1 MDKDRRPMPLNL
13 DTYKQIFQQIQDFAF
28 IIDETSTIIESNAK
42 VISRK
47 LSRTKLSECFEGA
60 GADLFQ
66 KSLKNPPM
74 SFRADFIFNAQD
86 RFFTEIAVS
95 AVTGTKQSHYLVII
109 RDITAQHEKELD
121 LLRFSEV
128 IHRTVNPIQI
138 TSTEG
143 KMIYVNPAFER
154 ITGYLREELM
164 GQNPNKLS
172 SGKHGKEFWKK
183 VWLKINSGQQ
193 WVGQVQNRKKNGEL
207 FYSELVISPIV
218 DENKSVIGFL
228 GAHRDITDQKIL
240 ERQVVRSQKMETFGT
255 LAAGIAHEVGN
266 PLTSISSLVQV
277 VQRQSQDDFV
287 QEKLELV
294 KNQINRIAK
303 IIRELVDFSRP
314 STHEVKEVSINLV
327 VREALNIVQY
337 GKKARSI
344 KFKVA
349 LEENL
354 AFVLA
359 VHDQVLQVFLNI
371 LMNAVD
377 ASMGNPDSSISIMTK
392 QSDEKVEI
400 TISDNGTGIAEHHL
414 GKVFDPFFT
423 TKEVGKGTG
432 LGLWVSLG
440 IIRNFGGDI
449 HVESELGKGTT
460 FNVRL
465 PKKGE

>member
-1 MDKDRRPMPLNL
+1 MPLTL
-13 DTYKQIFQQIQDFAF
+13 DTYKQIFNLLNDFAF
-28 IIDETSTIIESNAK
+28 IIDESSKIVEMNTKTAE
-42 VISRK
+42 RK
-47 LSRTKLSECFEGA
+47 FTQTKLSACFRESGLE
-60 GADLFQ
+60 LFE
-66 KSLKNPPM
+66 KSLKNSPE
-74 SFRADFIFNAQD
+74 SFRAEFHPSEQEQ
-86 RFFTEIAVS
+86 FFTEVS
-95 AVTGTKQSHYLVII
+95 IHPLSGTKSALFLIVI
-109 RDITAQHEKELD
+109 RDITAQHDKELE
-121 LLRFSEV
+121 LIRFSEV

-143 KMIYVNPAFER
+143 KMIYVNPAFEH
-154 ITGYLREELM
+154 ITGYSREELI
-164 GQNPNKLS
+164 GQNPNKLN

-183 VWLKINSGQQ
+183 VWMKINTGQQ
-193 WVGQVQNRKKNGEL
+193 WVGQIQNRKKNGEL

-218 DENKSVIGFL
+218 DEQHAVIGFL

-277 VQRQSQDDFV
+277 VQRQTEDDFV

-344 KFKVA
+344 KLNVA

-354 AFVLA
+354 PFVLA

-377 ASMGNPDSSISIMTK
+377 ASMGNPDSSISILTK

>member
-1 MDKDRRPMPLNL
+1 MKLPL
-13 DTYKQIFQQIQDFAF
+13 DIYKTIFNEWNDYTFLVDA
-28 IIDETSTIIESNAK
+28 STAIVDMNAK
-42 VISRK
+42 ASTKMRLQEK
-47 LSRTKLSECFEGA
+47 L
-60 GADLFQ
+60 ADHF
-66 KSLKNPPM
+66 SLDGKVQ
-74 SFRADFIFNAQD
+74 FRAALQKQSVTFRTDF
-86 RFFTEIAVS
+86 FFTPEDHCFA
-95 AVTGTKQSHYLVII
+95 AVTILPIPSDRADIILVVIK
-109 RDITAQHEKELD
+109 DITVQHDKELE

-138 TSTEG
+138 TNTEG
-143 KMIYVNPAFER
+143 KMIYVNPAFEH
-154 ITGYLREELM
+154 ITGYSREELI
-164 GQNPNKLS
+164 GFNPSILS

-183 VWLKINSGQQ
+183 VWVKIYAGEL
-193 WVGQVQNRKKNGEL
+193 WVGQLQNRRKNGEL
-207 FYSELVISPIV
+207 FHTELVISPII
-218 DENKSVIGFL
+218 DEEKKVIGFL

-277 VQRQSQDDFV
+277 VQRQSNDDFV

-314 STHEVKEVSINLV
+314 STHEVKDVSVNLV
-327 VREALNIVQY
+327 LREAINIVQY
-337 GKKARSI
+337 GKKARTM
-344 KFKVA
+344 KFNIA

-354 AFVLA
+354 PFVHA
-359 VHDQVLQVFLNI
+359 VHDQLLQVFLNI

-377 ASMGNPDSSISIMTK
+377 ASIGIANSEIAIVTK

-400 TISDNGTGIAEHHL
+400 SITDNGTGIAEKNI
-414 GKVFDPFFT
+414 GKIFDPFFT

-449 HVESELGKGTT
+449 HVESEEGKNTT
-460 FNVRL
+460 FVVRL
-465 PKKGE
+465 PIKGM

>member
-1 MDKDRRPMPLNL
+1 MTQDI
-13 DTYKQIFQQIQDFAF
+13 YKQFFLAFQDPAF
-28 IIDETSTIIESNAK
+28 IIDGTSKIIEMNNKAAERKIPHSRIASCFSGNGLEIFERSLSNAPM
-42 VISRK
+42 VFR
-47 LSRTKLSECFEGA
+47 SEFNYAPQEKIFAEVSVTSVA
-60 GADLFQ
+60 GP
-66 KSLKNPPM
+66 KNNYSL
-74 SFRADFIFNAQD
+74 
-86 RFFTEIAVS
+86 V
-95 AVTGTKQSHYLVII
+95 VV
-109 RDITAQHEKELD
+109 RDITAQHEKELE
-121 LLRFSEV
+121 LIRFSEV

-143 KMIYVNPAFER
+143 KMIYVNPAFEH
-154 ITGYLREELM
+154 ITGYSKEELI
-164 GQNPNKLS
+164 GQNPNKLN
-172 SGKHGKEFWKK
+172 SGKHGKDFWKK
-183 VWLKINSGQQ
+183 VWQKINTGQQ
-193 WVGQVQNRKKNGEL
+193 WVGQIQNRKKNGEL
-207 FYSELVISPIV
+207 FHSELVISPIV
-218 DENKSVIGFL
+218 DEDKSVIGFL

-277 VQRQSQDDFV
+277 VQRQSEDDFV

-344 KFKVA
+344 KFNVA
-349 LEENL
+349 LEENMP
-354 AFVLA
+354 FVLA

-400 TISDNGTGIAEHHL
+400 SISDNGTGIAEHHL

-449 HVESELGKGTT
+449 HVESEMGKGTT
-460 FNVRL
+460 FNVRM

>member
-1 MDKDRRPMPLNL
+1 MTQDI
-13 DTYKQIFQQIQDFAF
+13 YKQFFLAFHDPAF
-28 IIDETSTIIESNAK
+28 IIDATSKIIEMNSKAAERKIPHPMLSSCFSGSGLEIFERSLTNAPM
-42 VISRK
+42 IFR
-47 LSRTKLSECFEGA
+47 SEFNHTPKEKIFAEVTVTSAA
-60 GADLFQ
+60 GAKGNYF
-66 KSLKNPPM
+66 
-74 SFRADFIFNAQD
+74 
-86 RFFTEIAVS
+86 
-95 AVTGTKQSHYLVII
+95 LVVV
-109 RDITAQHEKELD
+109 RDITVQHEKELE
-121 LLRFSEV
+121 LIRFSEV

-138 TSTEG
+138 TSPEG
-143 KMIYVNPAFER
+143 KMIYVNPAFEH
-154 ITGYLREELM
+154 ITGYAKEELI
-164 GQNPNKLS
+164 GQNPNKLN
-172 SGKHGKEFWKK
+172 SGKHGKDFWKK
-183 VWLKINSGQQ
+183 VWQKINTGQQ
-193 WVGQVQNRKKNGEL
+193 WVGQIQNRKKNGEL
-207 FYSELVISPIV
+207 FHSELVISPIV
-218 DENKSVIGFL
+218 DEDKSVIGFL

-277 VQRQSQDDFV
+277 VQRQSEDDFV

-344 KFKVA
+344 KFNVA
-349 LEENL
+349 LEENMP
-354 AFVLA
+354 FVLA

-400 TISDNGTGIAEHHL
+400 SISDNGTGIAEHHL

-460 FNVRL
+460 FNVRM

>member
-1 MDKDRRPMPLNL
+1 MTQDI
-13 DTYKQIFQQIQDFAF
+13 YKQFFLSFQDPAF
-28 IIDETSTIIESNAK
+28 IIDGTSKIIEMNSKAAERNIPHPRMA
-42 VISRK
+42 SCFNGTGLELFERS
-47 LSRTKLSECFEGA
+47 LSKAPMVFRSEFILAPQEKIFAEVSVTSVA
-60 GADLFQ
+60 GA
-66 KSLKNPPM
+66 KNNY
-74 SFRADFIFNAQD
+74 F
-86 RFFTEIAVS
+86 
-95 AVTGTKQSHYLVII
+95 LVVV
-109 RDITAQHEKELD
+109 RDITTQHEKELE
-121 LLRFSEV
+121 LIRFSEV

-143 KMIYVNPAFER
+143 KMIYVNPAFEH
-154 ITGYLREELM
+154 ITGYTKEELI

-172 SGKHGKEFWKK
+172 SGKHGKDFWKK
-183 VWLKINSGQQ
+183 VWQKINTGQQ
-193 WVGQVQNRKKNGEL
+193 WVGQIQNRKKNGEL
-207 FYSELVISPIV
+207 FHSELVISPIV
-218 DENKSVIGFL
+218 DEDKSVIGFL

-277 VQRQSQDDFV
+277 VQRQSEDDFV

-344 KFKVA
+344 KFNVA
-349 LEENL
+349 LEENMP
-354 AFVLA
+354 FVLA

-400 TISDNGTGIAEHHL
+400 SISDNGTGIAEHHL

-460 FNVRL
+460 FNVRM

>member
-1 MDKDRRPMPLNL
+1 MPLTL
-13 DTYKQIFQQIQDFAF
+13 DTYKQIFHHLQDFAF
-28 IIDETSTIIESNAK
+28 IIDESSSIVELNASAA
-42 VISRK
+42 SRK
-47 LSRTKLSECFEGA
+47 FSQTKLSACFSDA
-60 GADLFQ
+60 GLELYER
-66 KSLKNPPM
+66 SLKNPPM
-74 SFRADFIFNAQD
+74 TFRADFFVSPKE
-86 RFFTEIAVS
+86 RFFTEVS
-95 AVTGTKQSHYLVII
+95 VSPITGSKSAQLLVVI
-109 RDITAQHEKELD
+109 RDITAQHEKELE
-121 LLRFSEV
+121 LIRFSEV
-128 IHRTVNPIQI
+128 IHQTVNPIQI
-138 TSTEG
+138 TSSEG
-143 KMIYVNPAFER
+143 KMIYVNPAFEH
-154 ITGYLREELM
+154 ITGYSREELI
-164 GQNPNKLS
+164 GQNPNKLN
-172 SGKHGKEFWKK
+172 SGKHGKDFWKK

-193 WVGQVQNRKKNGEL
+193 WVGQIQNRKKNGEL

-218 DENKSVIGFL
+218 DENRSVIGFL
-228 GAHRDITDQKIL
+228 GAHRDITEQKIL

-277 VQRQSQDDFV
+277 VQRQTQDDFV

-344 KFKVA
+344 KFNVA

-377 ASMGNPDSSISIMTK
+377 ASMGNPDSSISILTK
-392 QSDEKVEI
+392 QSDERVEI

>member
-1 MDKDRRPMPLNL
+1 MKLSSDI
-13 DTYKQIFQQIQDFAF
+13 YKTIFNEWNDYTF
-28 IIDETSTIIESNAK
+28 IVDGTSAIVDMNAK
-42 VISRK
+42 ARHKAIPKGVLAEFFSLEGKILFRSALQKKSTTFRSDFFFSPEDHCYASVTVLPIPSGQGEYFLVVIK
-47 LSRTKLSECFEGA
+47 
-60 GADLFQ
+60 
-66 KSLKNPPM
+66 
-74 SFRADFIFNAQD
+74 
-86 RFFTEIAVS
+86 
-95 AVTGTKQSHYLVII
+95 
-109 RDITAQHEKELD
+109 DITVQHDKELE
-121 LLRFSEV
+121 LIRFSEV

-138 TSTEG
+138 TNTEG
-143 KMIYVNPAFER
+143 KMIYVNPAFEH
-154 ITGYLREELM
+154 ITGYSRDELI
-164 GQNPNKLS
+164 GSNPNILS

-183 VWLKINSGQQ
+183 VWVKIYAGEQ
-193 WVGQVQNRKKNGEL
+193 WVGQLQNRRKNGE
-207 FYSELVISPIV
+207 FFHTELVISPII
-218 DENKSVIGFL
+218 DEQKKVIGFL

-277 VQRQSQDDFV
+277 VQRQSNDDFV

-314 STHEVKEVSINLV
+314 STHEVKDVSINLV
-327 VREALNIVQY
+327 LREAVNIVQY

-344 KFKVA
+344 KLNVA

-354 AFVLA
+354 PFVHA
-359 VHDQVLQVFLNI
+359 VHDQLLQVFLNI

-377 ASMGNPDSSISIMTK
+377 ASMGIEDSSISIVTK

-400 TISDNGTGIAEHHL
+400 SITDNGTGIAEKNI
-414 GKVFDPFFT
+414 GKIFDPFFT

-449 HVESELGKGTT
+449 HVESEEGKSTT
-460 FNVRL
+460 FVVRL
-465 PKKGE
+465 PIKGM

>member
-1 MDKDRRPMPLNL
+1 MTITPSV
-13 DTYKQIFQQIQDFAF
+13 FQQIFHRYPDFAF
-28 IIDETSTIIESNAK
+28 IIDGQSAVLMMNARAADRAF
-42 VISRK
+42 SRPH
-47 LSRTKLSECFEGA
+47 LSECFSEDVRRQFTEALGS
-60 GADLFQ
+60 DHRVEFRCDCLFTTHERFYTEV
-66 KSLKNPPM
+66 SVLPLAPE
-74 SFRADFIFNAQD
+74 SPD
-86 RFFTEIAVS
+86 RF
-95 AVTGTKQSHYLVII
+95 LVII
-109 RDITAQHEKELD
+109 RDITEQHERDLD

-143 KMIYVNPAFER
+143 KMIYVNPAFES
-154 ITGYLREELM
+154 ITGYSQRELI

-172 SGKHGKEFWKK
+172 SGKHGKDFWKK
-183 VWLKINSGQQ
+183 VWLRITSGQQ

-207 FYSELVISPIV
+207 FYSELVISPII
-218 DENKSVIGFL
+218 DEQNAVIGFL
-228 GAHRDITDQKIL
+228 GAHRDITEQKIL

-277 VQRQSQDDFV
+277 VQRQSEDPFV

-337 GKKARSI
+337 GKKAKTM
-344 KFKVA
+344 KFNVA

-354 AFVLA
+354 PFILA

-377 ASMGNPDSSISIMTK
+377 ASMGKSDSSISILTK
-392 QSDEKVEI
+392 QSDDKVEI
-400 TISDNGTGIAEHHL
+400 SISDNGTGIAEHHL
-414 GKVFDPFFT
+414 SKVFDPFFT

-449 HVESELGKGTT
+449 HVESEVGKGTMFT
-460 FNVRL
+460 VRL

>member
-1 MDKDRRPMPLNL
+1 MPLTL
-13 DTYKQIFQQIQDFAF
+13 DIYKQIFHQLQDFAF
-28 IIDETSTIIESNAK
+28 IIDETTKIIEVNAK
-42 VISRK
+42 AAERK
-47 LSRTKLSECFEGA
+47 FAQTKLSACFKEA
-60 GADLFQ
+60 GLELLE
-66 KSLKNPPM
+66 KSVNHTPAT
-74 SFRADFIFNAQD
+74 FRAEFHQSPQEKI
-86 RFFTEIAVS
+86 FTEVS
-95 AVTGTKQSHYLVII
+95 VHPLTGSKSAQFLVVV
-109 RDITAQHEKELD
+109 RDISAQHEKELE
-121 LLRFSEV
+121 LIRFSEV

-143 KMIYVNPAFER
+143 KMIYVNPAFEH
-154 ITGYLREELM
+154 ITGYSREELI
-164 GQNPNKLS
+164 GQNPNKLN

-183 VWLKINSGQQ
+183 VWLKINAGQQ
-193 WVGQVQNRKKNGEL
+193 WVGQIQNRKKNGEL

-218 DENKSVIGFL
+218 DEQHAVIGFL

-277 VQRQSQDDFV
+277 VQRQTEDDFV

-314 STHEVKEVSINLV
+314 STHEVKDVSINLV

-344 KFKVA
+344 KLNVA

-354 AFVLA
+354 PFVLA

-377 ASMGNPDSSISIMTK
+377 ASMGNPDSSISILTK

>member
-1 MDKDRRPMPLNL
+1 MTLTPEIYQSIFNEWGDYTFIVDKNMTIL
-13 DTYKQIFQQIQDFAF
+13 DMNARSRMKQL
-28 IIDETSTIIESNAK
+28 SNNT
-42 VISRK
+42 
-47 LSRTKLSECFEGA
+47 LLECF
-60 GADLFQ
+60 
-66 KSLKNPPM
+66 SLKGKEYFKKAIKTKSPP
-74 SFRADFIFNAQD
+74 FRSDF
-86 RFFTEIAVS
+86 FFTPEDHCFAE
-95 AVTGTKQSHYLVII
+95 VTILPVNSESTTYYLVVVK
-109 RDITAQHEKELD
+109 DITVQYDKELE

-138 TSTEG
+138 TNAEG
-143 KMIYVNPAFER
+143 KMIYVNPAFEH
-154 ITGYLREELM
+154 ITGFTKEELI
-164 GQNPNKLS
+164 GHNPSKLS
-172 SGKHGKEFWKK
+172 SGKHGKDFWKK
-183 VWLKINSGQQ
+183 VWVKINAGQQ
-193 WVGQVQNRKKNGEL
+193 WVGQLQNRRKNGEL
-207 FYSELVISPIV
+207 FHTELVISPIISDDKKV
-218 DENKSVIGFL
+218 VGFL
-228 GAHRDITDQKIL
+228 GAHRDITEQKIL

-277 VQRQSQDDFV
+277 VQRQSNDDFV

-314 STHEVKEVSINLV
+314 STHEVKEVSVNLV
-327 VREALNIVQY
+327 LREAINIVQY

-344 KFKVA
+344 KLNVA

-354 AFVLA
+354 PFVNA

-377 ASMGNPDSSISIMTK
+377 AIVGKTESSISIMTK

-400 TISDNGTGIAEHHL
+400 SITDNGTGIAEKNI
-414 GKVFDPFFT
+414 GKIFDPFFT

-449 HVESELGKGTT
+449 HVESEEGKHTT
-460 FNVRL
+460 FVVRL
-465 PKKGE
+465 PIKGM

>member
-1 MDKDRRPMPLNL
+1 MKLTHDIYKTIFSEWNDYAYIVDGSTGIIEMNAKAKRRKISSSVLVELFSFGGKEHLSSAMNGTIQVFRSDLFFSAGDHCFAEVTVLPIPSSETQLYLVVIKDITVQHDKDL
-13 DTYKQIFQQIQDFAF
+13 
-28 IIDETSTIIESNAK
+28 E
-42 VISRK
+42 
-47 LSRTKLSECFEGA
+47 
-60 GADLFQ
+60 
-66 KSLKNPPM
+66 
-74 SFRADFIFNAQD
+74 
-86 RFFTEIAVS
+86 
-95 AVTGTKQSHYLVII
+95 
-109 RDITAQHEKELD
+109 

-138 TSTEG
+138 TNTEG
-143 KMIYVNPAFER
+143 KMIYVNPAFEH
-154 ITGYLREELM
+154 ITGYLREELI
-164 GQNPNKLS
+164 GQNPSILN
-172 SGKHGKEFWKK
+172 SGRHGKEFWKK
-183 VWLKINSGQQ
+183 VWIKINSGEQ
-193 WVGQVQNRKKNGEL
+193 WVGQLQNKRKNGEL
-207 FYSELVISPIV
+207 FHSELVISPII
-218 DENKSVIGFL
+218 DEDKKVIGFL

-277 VQRQSQDDFV
+277 VQRQSNDDFV

-314 STHEVKEVSINLV
+314 STHEVKDVSVNLV
-327 VREALNIVQY
+327 LREAINIVQY

-344 KFKVA
+344 KLNVA

-354 AFVLA
+354 PFVHA
-359 VHDQVLQVFLNI
+359 VHDQLLQVFLNI

-377 ASMGNPDSSISIMTK
+377 ASMGISDSSISILTK

-400 TISDNGTGIAEHHL
+400 SITDNGTGIAEKNI
-414 GKVFDPFFT
+414 GKIFDPFFT

-449 HVESELGKGTT
+449 HVESEEGKSTT
-460 FNVRL
+460 FVVRL
-465 PKKGE
+465 PIKGM

>member
-1 MDKDRRPMPLNL
+1 MELSHDI
-13 DTYKQIFQQIQDFAF
+13 YKIIFNAWNDFAF
-28 IIDETSTIIESNAK
+28 IVDGSYTIIEINNK
-42 VISRK
+42 VKEKKLVHTSLLELFSFEGK
-47 LSRTKLSECFEGA
+47 EHFKKAVLSRSST
-60 GADLFQ
+60 
-66 KSLKNPPM
+66 
-74 SFRADFIFNAQD
+74 FRTDFFFSPKD
-86 RFFTEIAVS
+86 HFFTE
-95 AVTGTKQSHYLVII
+95 VTVLPILSNPSPLFLVVVK
-109 RDITAQHEKELD
+109 DITVQHDKELE

-138 TSTEG
+138 TNTEG
-143 KMIYVNPAFER
+143 KMIYVNPAFEH
-154 ITGYLREELM
+154 ITGFTRGELI
-164 GQNPNKLS
+164 GQNPSKLS

-183 VWLKINSGQQ
+183 VWLKINSGEL
-193 WVGQVQNRKKNGEL
+193 WVGQLQNRKKNGEL
-207 FYSELVISPIV
+207 FHTELVISPII
-218 DENKSVIGFL
+218 DDGKKVIGFL
-228 GAHRDITDQKIL
+228 GAHRDITEQKIL

-277 VQRQSQDDFV
+277 VQRQTNDDFV

-314 STHEVKEVSINLV
+314 STHEVKDVSINLV
-327 VREALNIVQY
+327 LREAMNIVQY

-344 KFKVA
+344 KFNIA

-354 AFVLA
+354 PFVNA
-359 VHDQVLQVFLNI
+359 VHDQLLQVFLNI

-377 ASMGNPDSSISIMTK
+377 ASMGISDSSISILTK

-400 TISDNGTGIAEHHL
+400 SITDNGTGIAEKNI
-414 GKVFDPFFT
+414 GKIFDPFFT

-449 HVESELGKGTT
+449 NVESEEGKSTT
-460 FNVRL
+460 FVVRL
-465 PKKGE
+465 PIKGM

>member
-1 MDKDRRPMPLNL
+1 MNLSPDIYKTLFNEWNDYAFLVDRS
-13 DTYKQIFQQIQDFAF
+13 
-28 IIDETSTIIESNAK
+28 STVFDMNAK
-42 VISRK
+42 ARLKTPVHAFLTEYFS
-47 LSRTKLSECFEGA
+47 LEGKV
-60 GADLFQ
+60 LYRSSLQ
-66 KSLKNPPM
+66 NKSV
-74 SFRADFIFNAQD
+74 SFRSDF
-86 RFFTEIAVS
+86 FFSPEDHCYA
-95 AVTGTKQSHYLVII
+95 AVTVLPIPDDHEELFLVVIK
-109 RDITAQHEKELD
+109 DITDQHDKEIE

-138 TSTEG
+138 TNTEG
-143 KMIYVNPAFER
+143 KMIYVNPAFEH
-154 ITGYLREELM
+154 ITGYSREELI
-164 GQNPNKLS
+164 GSNPSILS

-183 VWLKINSGQQ
+183 VWVKIYAGEQ
-193 WVGQVQNRKKNGEL
+193 WVGQLQNRRKNGEL
-207 FYSELVISPIV
+207 FHSELVISPII
-218 DENKSVIGFL
+218 DEDKKVIGFL

-277 VQRQSQDDFV
+277 VQRQSNDDFV

-314 STHEVKEVSINLV
+314 STHEVKDVSVNLV
-327 VREALNIVQY
+327 LREAINIVQY

-344 KFKVA
+344 KLNVA

-354 AFVLA
+354 PFVHA
-359 VHDQVLQVFLNI
+359 VHDQLLQVFLNI

-377 ASMGNPDSSISIMTK
+377 ASMGISDSAISILTK

-400 TISDNGTGIAEHHL
+400 SITDNGTGIAEKNI
-414 GKVFDPFFT
+414 GKIFDPFFT

-449 HVESELGKGTT
+449 HVESDEGKSTT
-460 FNVRL
+460 FVVRL
-465 PKKGE
+465 PIKGM

>member
-1 MDKDRRPMPLNL
+1 MELSHDI
-13 DTYKQIFQQIQDFAF
+13 YKIIFNAWKDFAF
-28 IIDETSTIIESNAK
+28 IIDGSYTIIDMNSK
-42 VISRK
+42 VKEKKVVQTSLI
-47 LSRTKLSECFEGA
+47 
-60 GADLFQ
+60 DLFSFDGKEHFKKALQ
-66 KSLKNPPM
+66 NKS
-74 SFRADFIFNAQD
+74 STFRTDF
-86 RFFTEIAVS
+86 FFSPRDHFYTE
-95 AVTGTKQSHYLVII
+95 VTVLSIPSNNTPLFLVVVK
-109 RDITAQHEKELD
+109 DITAQHDKELE

-138 TSTEG
+138 TNTEG
-143 KMIYVNPAFER
+143 KMIYVNPAFEH
-154 ITGYLREELM
+154 ITGFSRDELI
-164 GQNPNKLS
+164 GQNPSKLS

-183 VWLKINSGQQ
+183 VWVKINTGEL
-193 WVGQVQNRKKNGEL
+193 WVGQLQNRKKNGEL
-207 FYSELVISPIV
+207 FHTELVISPII
-218 DENKSVIGFL
+218 DEEKKVIGFL
-228 GAHRDITDQKIL
+228 GAHRDITEQKIL

-277 VQRQSQDDFV
+277 VQRETNDAFV

-314 STHEVKEVSINLV
+314 STHEVKDVSINLV
-327 VREALNIVQY
+327 LREAMNIVQY

-344 KFKVA
+344 KLNIA
-349 LEENL
+349 LQENL
-354 AFVLA
+354 PFVHA
-359 VHDQVLQVFLNI
+359 VHDQLLQVFLNI

-377 ASMGNPDSSISIMTK
+377 ASMGISDSSISILTT

-400 TISDNGTGIAEHHL
+400 SIIDNGTGIAEKNI
-414 GKVFDPFFT
+414 GKIFDPFFT

-449 HVESELGKGTT
+449 QVESEEGKSTT
-460 FNVRL
+460 FVVRL
-465 PKKGE
+465 PIKGM